1 MSKVIPHRTLDQ
13 VALEFKAWRESK
25 SYTRGITPEHL
36 WELVRIIEPYYPRRK
51 IEVALSITKEQ
62 LDRRAPMT
70 VPCIQQNNSVDCTEM
85 KFVELSVPVMP
96 DQVHVAS
103 TLTIKIGRNDG
114 TSLSIEQVTSS
125 FALESLYLFLGR

>member
-13 VALEFKAWRESK
+13 VALEFKVWRESK

-36 WELVRIIEPYYPRRK
+36 WGLVRSIEPYYPRRK

-70 VPCIQQNNSVDCTEM
+70 APCIQKNNSVDCTEM
-85 KFVELSVPVMP
+85 RFVELSVPVMP

-114 TSLSIEQVTSS
+114 TSLSIEQATSS